1 MPSYSNASPIWSG
14 SSQSKASKFVGRMSD
29 LFIGGPR
36 GDGSSGGYY
45 KTGYDPGGQGRFGRP
60 AKNIYTWRDDAPAAP
75 TPAPP
80 PPPKPAPAPAPAPP
94 AISDESKQ
102 YRADTLKILQQAD
115 AMRKQFAIDQ
125 ANAAKAAEAQ
135 RAADEAARVKREE
148 IAAQSAAARSANQMR
163 AGQAPNLQLQPAS
176 QAPTTGGTQPFKR
189 RKMQFGGSSPYL
201 SLAISSQL

>member
-14 SSQSKASKFVGRMSD
+14 SSQSKANKFVGRMSD

-45 KTGYDPGGQGRFGRP
+45 KTGYDPGEQGRFGRP

-80 PPPKPAPAPAPAPP
+80 PPPKPAPAPTPAPP

-115 AMRKQFAIDQ
+115 ERM
-125 ANAAKAAEAQ
+125 KAFEAQ
-135 RAADEAARVKREE
+135 RAADEAARIKREE

-189 RKMQFGGSSPYL
+189 RQMQFGGSSPYL

>member
-1 MPSYSNASPIWSG
+1 MRKNYQTLGWIFGDKKKLDYELTNHGYGAPKLKEGFSFDKAYQDQKPAG
-14 SSQSKASKFVGRMSD
+14 SIP
-29 LFIGGPR
+29 FIQTRGA
-36 GDGSSGGYY
+36 GDGRQTRRGSTAYY
-45 KTGYDPGGQGRFGRP
+45 
-60 AKNIYTWRDDAPAAP
+60 AKEAPPKPAAK
-75 TPAPP
+75 PA
-80 PPPKPAPAPAPAPP
+80 PKPAPAPAPAPP

-115 AMRKQFAIDQ
+115 ERM
-125 ANAAKAAEAQ
+125 KAFEAQ

>member
-29 LFIGGPR
+29 IFIGGPR

-45 KTGYDPGGQGRFGRP
+45 KTGYDPGKQGRFGGP

-80 PPPKPAPAPAPAPP
+80 PPPAPAPAPAPAPP

-115 AMRKQFAIDQ
+115 ERM
-125 ANAAKAAEAQ
+125 KAFEAQ